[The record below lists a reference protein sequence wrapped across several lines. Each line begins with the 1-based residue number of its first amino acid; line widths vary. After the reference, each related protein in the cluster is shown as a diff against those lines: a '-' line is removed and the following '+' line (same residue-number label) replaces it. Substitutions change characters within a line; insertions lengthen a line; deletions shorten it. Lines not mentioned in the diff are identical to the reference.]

1 MPITLSTPG
10 DDCIDVVFRAELG
23 ECRKP
28 SKGACCS
35 AEGQPAREMFAKR
48 SHEDVQRRDEE
59 DASSECCLWPPQT
72 LQAAR
77 KKRRRSALEAVP
89 ARGAYEYACIAHL
102 RWLGLVACCEAFR
115 RHAQSQ
121 SLMHVARTPFRSG
134 APATTA
140 CCQRGGGETSA
151 DRRKHSLKPT

>member
-48 SHEDVQRRDEE
+48 SHSHEDVQRRDEKTQALNAAFGPHRPCKQHE
-59 DASSECCLWPPQT
+59 RKEGGPRLKLCLPVVPT
-72 LQAAR
+72 L
-77 KKRRRSALEAVP
+77 ALP
-89 ARGAYEYACIAHL
+89 I
-102 RWLGLVACCEAFR
+102 
-115 RHAQSQ
+115 
-121 SLMHVARTPFRSG
+121 
-134 APATTA
+134 
-140 CCQRGGGETSA
+140 
-151 DRRKHSLKPT
+151 

>member
-48 SHEDVQRRDEE
+48 SHEDVQRRDEK
-59 DASSECCLWPPQT
+59 T
-72 LQAAR
+72 QALNAAFGPHR
-77 KKRRRSALEAVP
+77 PCKQAKKKRRRSALEAVP
-89 ARGAYEYACIAHL
+89 ARGAYACIAHL

-140 CCQRGGGETSA
+140 CRQRGGGETST
-151 DRRKHSLKPT
+151 DRWKHSLKPT